1 MNEIFH
7 RTSIRN
13 YLDRQIEQEKVEQ
26 LLLSL
31 LSLVTEQL
39 VKCQNMLR

>member
-7 RTSIRN
+7 RTSVRN
-13 YLDRQIEQEKVEQ
+13 YLDRQIEQEKAEQ
-26 LLLSL
+26 MLLSL

-39 VKCQNMLR
+39 AKCQNMLR